1 MRIQVE
7 QTRGGITQDLLDNTV
22 VYHGV
27 EYFQVHPT
35 FAYEAFFNLL
45 LMIALIIYRPHKKF
59 NGEVILLYLL
69 GYGVIRF
76 FVESLRTDQL
86 MFFNTGVPVSQLVSV
101 LFVIASLALIIL
113 GRVWGTTPRKKGK
126 R

>member
-1 MRIQVE
+1 
-7 QTRGGITQDLLDNTV
+7 
-22 VYHGV
+22 
-27 EYFQVHPT
+27 
-35 FAYEAFFNLL
+35 
-45 LMIALIIYRPHKKF
+45 
-59 NGEVILLYLL
+59 LLYLL